1 MQQII
6 TGSYPRFIAT
16 AVGALLSIVTD
27 IGHIP
32 PAVVTEHRGTVVFMI
47 VIGGSNHQ
55 TIFIRRLYD
64 LVDALHLGLCNLRRS
79 GKGKKKK
86 ASAAAKET
94 DDASG
99 SAAPA
104 ADQPE
109 DKTEPATED
118 GRIRLSLER
127 AAIASVRLAFDF

>member
-55 TIFIRRLYD
+55 PVFIRRLYG
-64 LVDALHLGLCNLRRS
+64 LVDLLHLFLCNLSRS
-79 GKGKKKK
+79 DKGKEKTHTSYEGKKTHPHPPY
-86 ASAAAKET
+86 EG
-94 DDASG
+94 G
-99 SAAPA
+99 S
-104 ADQPE
+104 DYLKQPFYS
-109 DKTEPATED
+109 
-118 GRIRLSLER
+118 I
-127 AAIASVRLAFDF
+127 FY